1 MNAYT
6 SAAPP
11 AQAASSDSMRSSWAG
26 GTSIGPALALLV
38 ATLAWAGVGAGS
50 AFADLI
56 VHYSFESL
64 SGGMVGDTS
73 GLGNHGIVHGS
84 LALDAGVAGQA
95 VRFDGNGYIE
105 IPSSA
110 GVNLGDGSQLTL
122 IFSVRRDNA
131 LAGCYRRNIPELE
144 LFSKSDNRVVA
155 DADSGFQFLI
165 ANNSPSFYFSKGWG
179 NQRHIEPVAPLGD
192 WSQVVLVKD
201 DADWTLYQDG
211 QPLPGLDAAKGAP
224 GIWGRG
230 DPFVNGDFEPMNAA
244 PMLVGAVLDYNAGAQ
259 PANLFKGWM
268 DEISIY
274 DEALVPS
281 QLASLGI
288 SVTDGIPLN
297 QLTHLL
303 GEAPDALTSWPW
315 DPIAQ
320 RCVGPCLCPDDL
332 PGWSILLAL
341 LLPLALRA
349 HAIVGHERHVLI
361 GDHPRNGS

>member
-11 AQAASSDSMRSSWAG
+11 AQAAYSDFMRSSWAG

-56 VHYSFESL
+56 VDLSFESL

-105 IPSSA
+105 IPASA

-131 LAGCYRRNIPELE
+131 LAGCYRRNIPELK

-179 NQRHIEPVAPLGD
+179 NQRHIEPVAPSETGRRWYSSKTMRIGRCIKTVSL
-192 WSQVVLVKD
+192 
-201 DADWTLYQDG
+201 A
-211 QPLPGLDAAKGAP
+211 GLDAAKGAP

-281 QLASLGI
+281 PTGEFGDLRDRRH
-288 SVTDGIPLN
+288 SVEPI
-297 QLTHLL
+297 
-303 GEAPDALTSWPW
+303 DAL
-315 DPIAQ
+315 A
-320 RCVGPCLCPDDL
+320 G
-332 PGWSILLAL
+332 
-341 LLPLALRA
+341 
-349 HAIVGHERHVLI
+349 
-361 GDHPRNGS
+361 